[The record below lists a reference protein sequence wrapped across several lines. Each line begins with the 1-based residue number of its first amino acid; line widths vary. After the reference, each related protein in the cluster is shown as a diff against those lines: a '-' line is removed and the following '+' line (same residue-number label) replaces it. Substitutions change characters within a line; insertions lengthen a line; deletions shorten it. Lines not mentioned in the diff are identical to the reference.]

1 MGFGLFNKSE
11 EKCRRIVKSSEEFFV
26 TIDIC
31 SQPGL
36 DQFYLGVVAKVIRFT
51 TDKGT
56 NVINALQPYKVF
68 QYVKA
73 TPLLDQAE
81 DLTPDPERTDDANV
95 EIELDIEIADEE
107 SDDDDELLSDNESDD
122 GNGNAEEN
130 EDPKADKDDDVYDS
144 EQEHFRQ
151 AFPKRMT

>member
-1 MGFGLFNKSE
+1 LACKDFSHPHTGL
-11 EKCRRIVKSSEEFFV
+11 RIRQLFEQIFVECNFDVK
-26 TIDIC
+26 
-31 SQPGL
+31 
-36 DQFYLGVVAKVIRFT
+36 KVIRFT

-81 DLTPDPERTDDANV
+81 DLTPDPERTDDANE

-107 SDDDDELLSDNESDD
+107 RDDDDDFLSDNESDD

-130 EDPKADKDDDVYDS
+130 GDPIKPTKMMMFMILNKNISVK
-144 EQEHFRQ
+144 HFQ
-151 AFPKRMT
+151 KG

>member
-1 MGFGLFNKSE
+1 LACKDFSHPHTGLRIRQLF
-11 EKCRRIVKSSEEFFV
+11 EKIFVECNFDVK
-26 TIDIC
+26 
-31 SQPGL
+31 
-36 DQFYLGVVAKVIRFT
+36 KVIRFT

-81 DLTPDPERTDDANV
+81 DLTPDPERTDDANE

-107 SDDDDELLSDNESDD
+107 RDDDDELLSDNESDD

-130 EDPKADKDDDVYDS
+130 GDPIKPTKMMMFMILNKNISVK
-144 EQEHFRQ
+144 HFQ
-151 AFPKRMT
+151 KG